1 MDQLISKAVENAK
14 RVVAGVKPSQFD
26 DATPCSEFNV
36 KQLANHMAI
45 LLIGSERA
53 AMKQE
58 PMAPPDPM
66 PDIVGDNP
74 GAAYSGLADKAV
86 AAWSST
92 GALDGNTQ
100 FGPGDIPAQM
110 AAAITLMEIAVHG
123 WDLAKATGQSYS
135 LDEDVAAATFE
146 TVKQLNAN
154 GRSPAFGPEV
164 SGGESA
170 STQDQMLAYSGRNTN
185 WNA

>member
-1 MDQLISKAVENAK
+1 MEQLISKAAENAK

-36 KQLANHMAI
+36 KQLANHMAG
-45 LLIGSERA
+45 LLMGSERA
-53 AMKQE
+53 ALKQDR
-58 PMAPPDPM
+58 MAPPDPM

-74 GAAYSGLADKAV
+74 GAVYSGLADKAV
-86 AAWSST
+86 AAWSSP

-100 FGPGDIPAQM
+100 FGTGEFPAQM
-110 AAAITLMEIAVHG
+110 AAAITLMEVAVHG

-135 LDEDVAAATFE
+135 LEEDVVAATFE

-154 GRSPAFGPEV
+154 GRGPAFGTEV
-164 SGGESA
+164 SAGDSA
-170 STQDQMLAYSGRNTN
+170 STQDQMLAYSGRNPRWT
-185 WNA
+185 A